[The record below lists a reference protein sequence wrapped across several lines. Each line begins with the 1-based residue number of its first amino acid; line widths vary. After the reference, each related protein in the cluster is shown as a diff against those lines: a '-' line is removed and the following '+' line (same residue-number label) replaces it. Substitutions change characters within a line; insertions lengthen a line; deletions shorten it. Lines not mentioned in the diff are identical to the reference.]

1 MSMVLYVQAALL
13 KSGPGQEVDSG
24 LQEAL
29 KLDTGAGSVRI
40 LDRMMAEAA
49 DAVAMQILRGIR
61 RKVEPLTAEE
71 GKFLYA
77 VDDC

>member
-1 MSMVLYVQAALL
+1 MQAALL
-13 KSGPGQEVDSG
+13 KSGPGQEVSSS
-24 LQEAL
+24 LQEDL
-29 KLDTGAGSVRI
+29 KLGTGAGSVRI
-40 LDRMMAEAA
+40 MDKMMTEAA